1 MKNKI
6 KKNILYFTKEI
17 IPVIIGILIALY
29 INNWNESRKE
39 RKYINQIFSSISKE
53 LKDTNEEI
61 DRIIP
66 LQKSL
71 VDTISFYSKNKDINL
86 FDALRK
92 TNGIHIPT
100 VRLNSWKAISNSKI
114 ELVNYDKLTLLSMI
128 EEQQELVKNKSK
140 YLMEFLY
147 SNIHSY
153 ENEKKEVLQ
162 ILIMDLIQTE
172 ESTREG
178 IKNFEKLEKQ

>member
-1 MKNKI
+1 MRDKI
-6 KKNILYFTKEI
+6 KKNILYFIKEI
-17 IPVIIGILIALY
+17 IPVILGILIALY

-39 RKYINQIFSSISKE
+39 KRYINQIFSSISKE

-71 VDTISFYSKNKDINL
+71 VDTISFYSKNNDINL

-92 TNGIHIPT
+92 TNGMHIPT
-100 VRLNSWKAISNSKI
+100 IRLNSWKAISNSKI
-114 ELVNYDKLTLLSMI
+114 ELVNYEKLTLLSRI
-128 EEQQELVKNKSK
+128 EEQQELIKNKSE
-140 YLMEFLY
+140 YLMGFLY

-153 ENEKKEVLQ
+153 ENEKKKVLQ
-162 ILIMDLIQTE
+162 ILITDLIQTE
-172 ESTREG
+172 ESAQEG
-178 IKNFEKLEKQ
+178 IRNFEKLEKQ